1 MRSTLIGSTRL
12 VMFVLVCMLAFV
24 GCEGDTGPAGVAG
37 VAGGQGPP
45 GPPGQDG
52 DTFIIAFGAVSGF
65 GTPSFSAVGPSNV
78 VVVVTRLGVGVGQ
91 YEVDVT
97 PVAPDTLPATTDP
110 ILIVNVSHTGQPS
123 NDSRVV
129 GDVDTRNSSQ
139 ITFQVRTTDDVGV
152 LRDSNWSFVL
162 LGQ

>member
-37 VAGGQGPP
+37 GQGPP

-52 DTFIIAFGAVSGF
+52 DTFIIAFGSVLGG
-65 GTPSFSAVGPSNV
+65 GTPSVNPVGPSNV
-78 VVVVTRLGVGVGQ
+78 VVVVSRLGVGAGE
-91 YEVDVT
+91 YLVDVT

-110 ILIVNVSHTGQPS
+110 ILIVSVAHLSQPQ
-123 NDSRVV
+123 NDTRVV
-129 GDVDTRNSSQ
+129 GDVDSSTSTQ
-139 ITFQVRTTDDVGV
+139 IIFQVRVTDDVGT
-152 LRDSNWSFVL
+152 LRDDNWSFVL